1 MACVLTMAGM
11 VSAQSQG
18 KLSAPVFVP
27 LPSDVQC
34 AFSGMNFGGTAS
46 GGWGIQSVKGLTC
59 WTTGKAAGPMKQ
71 IPLAATT
78 IQDGMLATR
87 GFGNLRLA
95 LSESDPKGG
104 LSISIRRDKLKT
116 LREFLQ
122 NPETTEGAGEKS
134 AGIPNAAPG
143 PVAATAPA
151 KASAKAE
158 TVAASSSAAPKSAP
172 AAQAT
177 KSSSKSMPAA
187 APAIVSP
194 KPALAAAQSS
204 VSSRPAQ
211 VPTYSGRS
219 TLAVAGYVIDA
230 ELDSATHHIAATA
243 TVTFT
248 APDNAEVVSFGFHP
262 ALRITKISDASGQV
276 LTGERSAD
284 GTVRVTPVTPISRA
298 VEEHWT
304 FEYEGTITGN
314 EDGPIEGLKLAAIQ
328 EPITYLL
335 YPARWFPMT
344 GYMTNRFTAEM
355 HIRVPQ
361 GMKVFASGSQGASK
375 PVTLADGKP
384 GDQYDFNWSKPGF
397 PGTVIAGRY
406 VGPVSAGD
414 GNVKVYL
421 TIGHQQSGDEVARTV
436 AKEYDFFTESFGLAE
451 STRLN
456 VVELPSDT
464 LPAVWAPELAAVLGS
479 RIADKSGVR
488 LLANTIAHQ
497 WWGSEVSPRTL
508 NDAWITNGM
517 ARYGE
522 LMYVEEESGKNAM
535 RTALQD
541 VSASALAYDTIPLSS
556 IGRQSPFSPEF
567 QSMTLDK
574 GAMIFHMLRWEIGD
588 KAFLETLKGA
598 LSQYTDKPM
607 RALDFQKVAEA
618 QSQQQLTAF
627 FAQWVDGTGAPRFT
641 NKYAVYRLG
650 NNKGFRTIGEIDQ
663 DLDLFR
669 MPVELRVETD
679 GKTELQKIDVVGTNT
694 QFVVDTF
701 GRPRRI
707 GIDSQNWV
715 LKSTP
720 DLQVRIA
727 ILKGQQLAAQGDSA
741 GALAE
746 YQKAL
751 DANSQSSL
759 ASYRIGEVLFSQH
772 NYQASV
778 NAYRDALRGDGEPR
792 WTEVWS
798 HIALGKIFDITGQR
812 DRAVNEYRL
821 AVQTNDNTQGAVNEA
836 RQWLQKPYKLPD
848 SE

>member
-1 MACVLTMAGM
+1 MAEKMRAM
-11 VSAQSQG
+11 R
-18 KLSAPVFVP
+18 K
-27 LPSDVQC
+27 
-34 AFSGMNFGGTAS
+34 M
-46 GGWGIQSVKGLTC
+46 
-59 WTTGKAAGPMKQ
+59 M
-71 IPLAATT
+71 
-78 IQDGMLATR
+78 R
-87 GFGNLRLA
+87 
-95 LSESDPKGG
+95 
-104 LSISIRRDKLKT
+104 
-116 LREFLQ
+116 FL
-122 NPETTEGAGEKS
+122 
-134 AGIPNAAPG
+134 
-143 PVAATAPA
+143 PVAG
-151 KASAKAE
+151 
-158 TVAASSSAAPKSAP
+158 
-172 AAQAT
+172 
-177 KSSSKSMPAA
+177 
-187 APAIVSP
+187 
-194 KPALAAAQSS
+194 ALACTLLMTARLGAQRIE
-204 VSSRPAQ
+204 RP
-211 VPTYSGRS
+211 TLTISGY
-219 TLAVAGYVIDA
+219 TIDA
-230 ELDSATHHIAATA
+230 ELDPATHHLAAKV
-243 TVTFT
+243 TVALT
-248 APDNAEVVSFGFHP
+248 APENAEVVSFGFHP
-262 ALRITKISDASGQV
+262 ALKVTKISDDGGKV

-284 GTVRVTPVTPISRA
+284 GTIRVTPGTPFVQGQA
-298 VEEHWT
+298 VHWT

-314 EDGPIEGLKLAAIQ
+314 EDGPVEGLKLAAIQ

-335 YPARWFPMT
+335 YAARWFPST
-344 GYMTNRFTAEM
+344 GYTTNRFTAEM

-361 GMKVFASGSQGASK
+361 GMRVFASGAQGAAK
-375 PVTLADGKP
+375 PVTLANGKP
-384 GDQYDFNWSKPGF
+384 GDQFDFNWTKPGF

-406 VGPVSAGD
+406 AGPFTAGP

-421 TIGHQQSGDEVARTV
+421 TIARQQQGNELAQT
-436 AKEYDFFTESFGLAE
+436 ATKEFDFFSDSFGVPE
-451 STRLN
+451 TSHLN
-456 VVELPSDT
+456 VVELPDDT
-464 LPAVWAPELAAVLGS
+464 LPAAWAPELAAILGS
-479 RIADKSGVR
+479 RVGDKSGVR

-522 LMYVEEESGKNAM
+522 LMYLEDETGKSAM

-556 IGRQSPFSPEF
+556 IGRQNPFSPEF

-588 KAFLETLKGA
+588 KFFLATLKGA
-598 LSQYTDKPM
+598 LSQYTDSPI
-607 RALDFQKVAEA
+607 RAQDFEKVAEA

-627 FAQWVDGTGAPRFT
+627 FAQWIDGTGAPQFS

-650 NNKGFRTIGEIDQ
+650 NNKGFRTIGEIGQ

-679 GKTELQKIDVVGTNT
+679 GKTESQKVEVVGTDT

-707 GIDSQNWV
+707 SIDPGNWV

-727 ILKGQQLAAQGDSA
+727 ILKGQQLVAQGDLT

-751 DANSQSSL
+751 EANPQSSL
-759 ASYRIGEVLFSQH
+759 ASYRIGEVLFSQR

-778 NAYRDALRGDGEPR
+778 NSYRDALRGDGEPR

-798 HIALGKIFDITGQR
+798 HIQLGKIFDLTGQR

-836 RQWLQKPYKLPD
+836 RQNLQKPYKRPETD
-848 SE
+848 